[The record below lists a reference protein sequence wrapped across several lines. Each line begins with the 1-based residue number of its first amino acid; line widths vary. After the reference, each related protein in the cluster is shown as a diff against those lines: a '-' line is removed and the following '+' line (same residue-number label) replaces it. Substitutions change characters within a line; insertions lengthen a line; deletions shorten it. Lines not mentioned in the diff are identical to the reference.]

1 MRSHSFHQGALA
13 LLTAA
18 GFLAVGTGTVSA
30 QPVARPAAQAPSS
43 AMAEVVRTT
52 GPSAG
57 ALGATGSSA
66 GVPGATDV
74 VQTFAN
80 MATGSCLDD
89 SHQFGLRGYGCNGG
103 VYQKWNV
110 HVWGDAT
117 RQLRNLAT
125 NECLFD
131 DGYTLDTR
139 ACNSSREQSWFAHKS
154 GDRVTFESQATGE
167 CLDDSQFGLR
177 TIPCSYNRN
186 QTWR

>member
-13 LLTAA
+13 LLIAA
-18 GFLAVGTGTVSA
+18 GFIAVGTGTVSA
-30 QPVARPAAQAPSS
+30 QPEARSETRPAAHAPSS
-43 AMAEVVRTT
+43 ATAEVVATA
-52 GPSAG
+52 GPSA
-57 ALGATGSSA
+57 A
-66 GVPGATDV
+66 VPGATDV

-89 SHQFGLRGYGCNGG
+89 SQQYGLRGYGCNGG

-139 ACNSSREQSWFAHKS
+139 ACNSSREQSWFAHKR

-167 CLDDSQFGLR
+167 CLDDSHFGLR
-177 TIPCSYNRN
+177 TIPCSFNLN